1 MCNVL
6 LKMIYVLIVHALE
19 VDLPVVFDTVYL
31 RLNLVLDLLIAS
43 SSSLEPFLQS
53 LFNGV

>member
-6 LKMIYVLIVHALE
+6 LKMIYVLVVHALE

-31 RLNLVLDLLIAS
+31 RLYLVLDLLIAS